1 MKKLIPILLVII
13 IIQSSY
19 ICYKTHT
26 NSSILHELAKAECD
40 NNYPNM
46 CKFLDKKE
54 FDKRGLLIVTNL
66 NHHCNIKYYFS

>member
-13 IIQSSY
+13 IIQLSY
-19 ICYKTHT
+19 ICYKTHI

-54 FDKRGLLIVTNL
+54 FDGKGFV
-66 NHHCNIKYYFS
+66 KGY

>member
-13 IIQSSY
+13 IIQLSYLCFESYTSSA
-19 ICYKTHT
+19 
-26 NSSILHELAKAECD
+26 ILHELAKAECD

-54 FDKRGLLIVTNL
+54 FDEKGFV
-66 NHHCNIKYYFS
+66 KSY

>member
-13 IIQSSY
+13 IIQLSY

-54 FDKRGLLIVTNL
+54 FDEKGFV
-66 NHHCNIKYYFS
+66 KGY